1 MKWRRKDMHETM
13 RRVVIVGCGYIGQW
27 VAQQLLENKR
37 RVLGF
42 VRSQQSRD
50 ICKQKGIDC
59 QLLDLDDN
67 AASFESDANFSDSV
81 ILYLAPP
88 QTKGEDD
95 LRMQHF
101 LRLIDQQV
109 PAKFVLISTTGV
121 YGDCGGNWIDEAT
134 PAEPKVD
141 RAKRR
146 FSAEQQAQEYC
157 SNRNIPLIILRVPG
171 IYGPGK
177 FPLER
182 IRKAVPIV
190 REEDSPFSNRI
201 HAVDLVNICIKSI
214 TDDTITG
221 IYNCSDGH
229 PTTMYDYF
237 MKVAEAYNLPAP
249 PVINLAQAKKELSPG
264 MLSYMEES
272 RRISNAKLLRDF
284 NLLLQY
290 PDLDAGLKDIA
301 KE

>member
-1 MKWRRKDMHETM
+1 MQKAM

-27 VAQQLLENKR
+27 VAKQLLDNER
-37 RVLGF
+37 QVLGF
-42 VRSQQSRD
+42 VRSQQSLNL
-50 ICKQKGIDC
+50 CKQKGIDC
-59 QLLDLDDN
+59 KLLDLDDC
-67 AASFESDANFSDSV
+67 AVRFESDVDLSNSV

-88 QTKGEDD
+88 QTKGEED
-95 LRMQHF
+95 LRMQYF
-101 LRLIDQQV
+101 LHLIDQQL

-121 YGDCGGNWIDEAT
+121 YGDCGGDWIDETA

-146 FSAEQQAQEYC
+146 FSAEQQVRKYC
-157 SNRNIPLIILRVPG
+157 SNKNVPLIILRVPG

-182 IRKAVPIV
+182 IRKAIPIV

-201 HAVDLVNICIKSI
+201 HAADLVNICIKSI
-214 TDDTITG
+214 SDDSLTG
-221 IYNCSDGH
+221 IYNCADGH

-237 MKVAEAYNLPAP
+237 MKVAKAHKLPAP
-249 PVINLAQAKKELSPG
+249 PVISLAQAKQELSPG

-284 NLLLQY
+284 NLSLQY
-290 PDLDAGLKDIA
+290 PDLDAGLRDIS
-301 KE
+301 

>member
-1 MKWRRKDMHETM
+1 M
-13 RRVVIVGCGYIGQW
+13 RRVVIVGCGYIGQR
-27 VAQQLLENKR
+27 VAQQLLKTER

-42 VRSQQSRD
+42 VRSQQSLD

-59 QLLDLDDN
+59 QLLDLDDR
-67 AASFESDANFSDSV
+67 AAEFEFGANFYDSV
-81 ILYLAPP
+81 VIYLAPP
-88 QTKGEDD
+88 QTKGGED

-101 LRLIDQQV
+101 LRLIDQQA

-121 YGDCGGNWIDEAT
+121 YGDCGGDWIDEAT

-146 FSAEQQAQEYC
+146 FSAEQQVREYC
-157 SNRNIPLIILRVPG
+157 SNRHVPLIILRVPG

-182 IRKAVPIV
+182 IRKAAPIV

-201 HAVDLVNICIKSI
+201 HAADLVNICIKSI
-214 TDDTITG
+214 TNDTLTG
-221 IYNCSDGH
+221 IYNCADGH

-237 MKVAEAYNLPAP
+237 TKVAKAHKLPAP
-249 PVINLAQAKKELSPG
+249 PVISLAQAKKELSSG

-272 RRISNAKLLRDF
+272 RRISNTKLLRDF
-284 NLLLQY
+284 NLSLQY

-301 KE
+301 RD